1 MALPQTLPCRK
12 APGTMRASSPT
23 EVALTQG
30 LRPPV
35 WLQALAAVRRG
46 GFHIRPRSPAPP
58 QTGPIWNRPLQGL
71 RCGRVC
77 GWLRGLPGTVG
88 RAFTPAA
95 PQRFKTG
102 MFAPPQVPPPTAR
115 ARKNE
120 FPNTKKRPRHV
131 AGPWFDTQGIH
142 ARKGCGRDGAGP
154 PGGLRAG
161 PDSGQLRTFTK
172 WRPPPHRKAG
182 LGQAGPQYT
191 AVPGGGPRGG
201 RS

>member
-1 MALPQTLPCRK
+1 MQ
-12 APGTMRASSPT
+12 ASSPT

-30 LRPPV
+30 LRPTG
-35 WLQALAAVRRG
+35 WFLGLSLAVGVGFIPPAEPCGNAGFRLATGVARHRRAGVHARRTAAIQNRDVRAAA
-46 GFHIRPRSPAPP
+46 SPAA
-58 QTGPIWNRPLQGL
+58 NR
-71 RCGRVC
+71 
-77 GWLRGLPGTVG
+77 G
-88 RAFTPAA
+88 RA
-95 PQRFKTG
+95 K
-102 MFAPPQVPPPTAR
+102 M
-115 ARKNE
+115 N

-131 AGPWFDTQGIH
+131 AGPWFDTQEIH

-154 PGGLRAG
+154 PGGLRAR

-191 AVPGGGPRGG
+191 AVPSGGPRGG

>member
-1 MALPQTLPCRK
+1 MAYRGGPWPSRRSLRCGKPG
-12 APGTMRASSPT
+12 GTMQASSPT

-30 LRPPV
+30 LWPPGWFLGLSLAVGVGFIPPV
-35 WLQALAAVRRG
+35 EPCVNAGVRLAA
-46 GFHIRPRSPAPP
+46 RPA
-58 QTGPIWNRPLQGL
+58 
-71 RCGRVC
+71 
-77 GWLRGLPGTVG
+77 
-88 RAFTPAA
+88 
-95 PQRFKTG
+95 
-102 MFAPPQVPPPTAR
+102 TAW
-115 ARKNE
+115 ARKNK
-120 FPNTKKRPRHV
+120 FPNVKKRPRHV